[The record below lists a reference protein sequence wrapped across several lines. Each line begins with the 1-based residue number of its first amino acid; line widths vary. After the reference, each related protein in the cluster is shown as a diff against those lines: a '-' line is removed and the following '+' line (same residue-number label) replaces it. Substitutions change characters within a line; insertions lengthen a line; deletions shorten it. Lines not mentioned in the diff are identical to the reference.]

1 MGSTKHGKLQVLL
14 MILSSST
21 IDIKFYERQL
31 QQITQG
37 QHKSITVQDASY
49 SDGGKSDWLSEYL
62 SLPARDKAS
71 IYFSSNQIVFIC
83 YFTRCSRDQSI
94 WHTCNW
100 FDIKFWQH
108 ASCADTKREK
118 SNNLNKGKGGSREL
132 VCGWMGGYNFFESE
146 GKRTF
151 PGPNVQ
157 EARCSRIPRISKLIK
172 KYMNTE

>member
-21 IDIKFYERQL
+21 IEIKFYERQL

-37 QHKSITVQDASY
+37 QHKSIKVQDASY
-49 SDGGKSDWLSEYL
+49 SDGGKINRLSEYL
-62 SLPARDKAS
+62 SLPAREKAS
-71 IYFSSNQIVFIC
+71 IYFFSNQIVFIC

-118 SNNLNKGKGGSREL
+118 SNNLNIRKGGLREL
-132 VCGWMGGYNFFESE
+132 FRWVGGYNFLSQKGRRLIF
-146 GKRTF
+146 
-151 PGPNVQ
+151 GPDMH
-157 EARCSRIPRISKLIK
+157 EARCSQMPRIS
-172 KYMNTE
+172 